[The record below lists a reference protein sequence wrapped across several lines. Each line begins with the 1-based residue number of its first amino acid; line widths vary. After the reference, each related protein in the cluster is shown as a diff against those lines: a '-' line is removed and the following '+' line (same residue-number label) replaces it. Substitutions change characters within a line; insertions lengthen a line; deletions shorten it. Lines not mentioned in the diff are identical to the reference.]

1 YVVSTDPPL
10 IPATTTNYD
19 FGLGLPTTVT
29 DPNGNVTTTA
39 YDGLGRVISITFP
52 GFAQQNIKYS
62 YPTPPVSAPF
72 ALKAEMWDQTASV
85 YRSAWQIM
93 DGLGRVIQ
101 TQGPYEIPGYLV
113 LTDTSYNAQ
122 GL

>member
-1 YVVSTDPPL
+1 
-10 IPATTTNYD
+10 
-19 FGLGLPTTVT
+19 
-29 DPNGNVTTTA
+29 
-39 YDGLGRVISITFP
+39 
-52 GFAQQNIKYS
+52 
-62 YPTPPVSAPF
+62 
-72 ALKAEMWDQTASV
+72 KAEMWDQTASV

-122 GL
+122 GLVQNSGLPRTLSGTGGSHFAPTWPSTPHSVTSYDALGRTLLVAYPDSSTES